1 MRSRFSLLTAVC
13 AVLFCGGVAAAPQCS
28 SREQVEA
35 SLKPLIDR
43 LDSVGKAQR
52 EQGERVKGIAM
63 EKARAKNWDA
73 AKLRGEVQRYL
84 TSPEYL
90 AMEKER
96 VPHQQQIVEA
106 ITLLRTGL
114 QQGKQSQVERQ
125 FCMDRERLMEAIEA
139 SFAINTR
146 EVALGAKF
154 FSVEK

>member
-1 MRSRFSLLTAVC
+1 MRSRFSLLTVVC

-28 SREQVEA
+28 SREQIEA
-35 SLKPLIDR
+35 TLKPLIDR
-43 LDSVGKAQR
+43 VDSLGKAQQ

-63 EKARAKNWDA
+63 EKVRAKNWDA
-73 AKLRGEVQRYL
+73 AKLREEVQRYL
-84 TSPEYL
+84 SSPEYL

-106 ITLLRTGL
+106 ITFLRTGL

-125 FCMDRERLMEAIEA
+125 ICLDSERVMKAIEA